1 LVQQFSFICQSKRF
15 PNQVGEHNL
24 DFEFSLTQMVQKCRR
39 GINSDY
45 LFERERK
52 SHSLS
57 RDRMSM
63 QIDIKNMSKINNV
76 KQETFKIYEI
86 L

>member
-1 LVQQFSFICQSKRF
+1 LSSVSHKWCK
-15 PNQVGEHNL
+15 NVGVASIQIIFLKEN
-24 DFEFSLTQMVQKCRR
+24 
-39 GINSDY
+39 G
-45 LFERERK
+45 K

-57 RDRMSM
+57 KDRMSM

>member
-1 LVQQFSFICQSKRF
+1 MASIQIIFLKENEI
-15 PNQVGEHNL
+15 
-24 DFEFSLTQMVQKCRR
+24 
-39 GINSDY
+39 
-45 LFERERK
+45 

-76 KQETFKIYEI
+76 KQETFKIYENFKETQEDLI
-86 L
+86 

>member
-1 LVQQFSFICQSKRF
+1 VASIQIIFLKK
-15 PNQVGEHNL
+15 NG
-24 DFEFSLTQMVQKCRR
+24 
-39 GINSDY
+39 
-45 LFERERK
+45 K

-57 RDRMSM
+57 KDRMSM

-86 L
+86 LWNTRRPHL

>member
-1 LVQQFSFICQSKRF
+1 
-15 PNQVGEHNL
+15 
-24 DFEFSLTQMVQKCRR
+24 M
-39 GINSDY
+39 
-45 LFERERK
+45 
-52 SHSLS
+52 S

-63 QIDIKNMSKINNV
+63 QVDIKNMSKINNV